1 VWKDFHEFWLN
12 SKIPVHI
19 IRFED
24 IIGEPKNTMMNLF
37 KFLLNTT
44 EIEGTNIEKYIDL
57 TVKENAPEIY
67 KPREGKVNT
76 NNDKFNKAHLDFMFS
91 YA

>member
-1 VWKDFHEFWLN
+1 MWKDFHEFWLN

-24 IIGEPKNTMMNLF
+24 IIGDPKTTMTDLF
-37 KFLLNTT
+37 KFLLTT
-44 EIEGTNIEKYIDL
+44 SELEGSNIERYIDIA
-57 TVKENAPEIY
+57 VKENAPEVY
-67 KPREGKVNT
+67 KPREGKVNS
-76 NNDKFNKAHLDFMFS
+76 NLPKFTEEHLSFMFA